1 LPKKSVIFLESS
13 ENIGGQELQILQQ
26 MHELNRLG
34 WKTEL
39 LCTSSSR
46 IMQYALSEGLN
57 VSSTS
62 FRNALDIFSI
72 YKIIRKILTNKAI
85 VLICHSGHDAINAAL
100 ASRVVGCFT
109 RRPTVI
115 RMRTYQPGTPSSFSY
130 NYLFDHTYTPSS
142 FLRNRL
148 LENLNIKSSKVS
160 VLYPGINF
168 DQLSCASEELPK
180 NLMDWL
186 SGHPGPVI
194 CQCAMLR
201 NEKGHAV
208 VLQALPAV
216 LKDHPNL
223 RYVIAGDGPA
233 LSNLKD
239 LVCKLNLIEHVY
251 FAGMVQ
257 PISALLKIS
266 TLAVMPSLKE
276 PLGMFQIES

>member
-1 LPKKSVIFLESS
+1 
-13 ENIGGQELQILQQ
+13 
-26 MHELNRLG
+26 
-34 WKTEL
+34 
-39 LCTSSSR
+39 
-46 IMQYALSEGLN
+46 
-57 VSSTS
+57 
-62 FRNALDIFSI
+62 
-72 YKIIRKILTNKAI
+72 
-85 VLICHSGHDAINAAL
+85 
-100 ASRVVGCFT
+100 
-109 RRPTVI
+109 
-115 RMRTYQPGTPSSFSY
+115 
-130 NYLFDHTYTPSS
+130 
-142 FLRNRL
+142 
-148 LENLNIKSSKVS
+148 
-160 VLYPGINF
+160 
-168 DQLSCASEELPK
+168 
-180 NLMDWL
+180 
-186 SGHPGPVI
+186 
-194 CQCAMLR
+194 MLR